1 MTKVTPAQLNEWR
14 ETAGSRYATAIFYSE
29 LCHFFAT
36 LTLSLGGIACF
47 ATVLWSVHLENGW
60 VFGYGLGF
68 LIGCFLT
75 FIALK
80 VTANL
85 ILAMVDIAVNSHLQ
99 VILQNESD

>member
-1 MTKVTPAQLNEWR
+1 MTKVTPARLKEWR
-14 ETAGSRYATAIFYSE
+14 EAAGSRYETAIFYSE
-29 LCHFFAT
+29 CCHFFAT
-36 LTLSLGGIACF
+36 LTLFLGGF
-47 ATVLWSVHLENGW
+47 AFVASVIGSVHLENGW

-68 LIGCFLT
+68 LIGCFLN

-99 VILQNESD
+99 VVLQNESD

>member
-29 LCHFFAT
+29 LCHFFAK
-36 LTLSLGGIACF
+36 LTLILGGIAVA
-47 ATVLWSVHLENGW
+47 ATVFWSVRLESGW

-68 LIGCFLT
+68 LMCCFLN

-99 VILQNESD
+99 VVLQNESD